1 MPAHPKVTNLHHHAV
16 PNKDV
21 GWLDVAMQDCRLAAV
36 QVQQATRNAPHQ
48 RKQLRQIWPALC
60 P

>member
-1 MPAHPKVTNLHHHAV
+1 VPAHSKVADLHHHAV

-21 GWLDVAMQDCRLAAV
+21 GWLDVAMQDRRLAAV

-48 RKQLRQIWPALC
+48 RQQLRQI
-60 P
+60 